1 MPAVSPR
8 CSIPTESDAG
18 HFLTPPSPNE
28 NTPEKGVFSFVD
40 GRLSGIEPESKAPQ
54 TSVLTVTP

>member
-1 MPAVSPR
+1 MQK
-8 CSIPTESDAG
+8 
-18 HFLTPPSPNE
+18 
-28 NTPEKGVFSFVD
+28 TPEGVLAF